1 MQISSFRLPL
11 FLLAIS
17 IVLGACGKQGATTEA
32 SQVAAKVNGAEIS
45 VHQINQALARTPG
58 VTAANAD
65 EAGKQILEN
74 LIMQELAVTRA
85 TETKLD
91 RTPEVIMALDAS
103 RRDILSQAYLYKV
116 AGAPSKVSDAEVK
129 QYFNEHP
136 ELFTQRRIFTLTDI
150 VMARD
155 EKLLAPLQ
163 DLIAKNKSTKEI
175 AHWLEQAGTAFT
187 ANTDT
192 RAAEKLSLVILPR
205 IMKLKE
211 GQSELF
217 ESGPEIHIINLVNS
231 RQEPVDIATATPQI
245 ERFLATQRQQQL
257 IADELKKMRDSA
269 KVEYLG
275 DFAPDKS
282 KGTAAPA
289 DGESNVKVK

>member
-1 MQISSFRLPL
+1 
-11 FLLAIS
+11 
-17 IVLGACGKQGATTEA
+17 
-32 SQVAAKVNGAEIS
+32 
-45 VHQINQALARTPG
+45 
-58 VTAANAD
+58 
-65 EAGKQILEN
+65 
-74 LIMQELAVTRA
+74 
-85 TETKLD
+85 
-91 RTPEVIMALDAS
+91 
-103 RRDILSQAYLYKV
+103 LYKV